1 MNPVR
6 IYTDGAC
13 LHNPGPGGWAALLI
27 TDNDELE
34 LTGGARYTT
43 NNRMEMIAAIK
54 GLEACQNSSK
64 VLLFTDSKYLRD
76 GITVYIRT
84 WRKNGWRTAKN
95 SPVKNIE
102 LWQRLDEL
110 VHVQEV
116 QWHWVKGHSG
126 NPENER
132 VDSLAREQAR
142 KFQEFMEQGN
152 EL

>member
-27 TDNDELE
+27 TGNDELE
-34 LTGGARYTT
+34 LSGGARHTT

-76 GITVYIRT
+76 GITVYIQS
-84 WRKNGWRTAKN
+84 WRKNGWRTVKK

-110 VHVQEV
+110 VNQQEV
-116 QWHWVKGHSG
+116 QWRWVKGHSG

-132 VDSLAREQAR
+132 VDTLARDQAR
-142 KFQEFMEQGN
+142 KFQEFLGQCN
-152 EL
+152 ER